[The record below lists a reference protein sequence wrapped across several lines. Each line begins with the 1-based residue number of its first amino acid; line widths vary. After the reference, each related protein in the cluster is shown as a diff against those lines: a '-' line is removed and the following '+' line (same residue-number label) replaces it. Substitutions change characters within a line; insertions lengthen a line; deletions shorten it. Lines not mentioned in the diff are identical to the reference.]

1 MASYPEAC
9 QGGALAVRPQQLED
23 PFAPLAGSPLL
34 ARLDGAERQR
44 LLACLELR
52 ELPPKTRVHGDGD
65 AGKHLYFILA
75 GTATLRRAELA
86 LRRLGPGDSFGELAL
101 LGGHHHGEIVTSD
114 GALELARLSAPCWAD
129 LERAEPH
136 LAARVAAGVAAVLA
150 DEIAQLTGDMGLLLR
165 GRSLPRAQE
174 VVVRVGG
181 EERRVR
187 TGTRL
192 SDLLPAEVDGAVVVA
207 GLLGQKPVSLST
219 PIVTETTV
227 APLTVSHWEG
237 RQIYAHSLGL
247 LVLEAAHQVAPQLT
261 VRMGASRGTHQVV
274 DVRGDGGQ
282 DRAALAERIGDA
294 MRKLAALDA
303 PFRLEYWAVDEAQK
317 WFREHGWDDAARLLR
332 IRRQA
337 TVRLVSCGEVYALSM
352 GPLLPSAGRLLGFR
366 LLPHDGGLALELG
379 KMDPRNGG
387 GHRAPAAAA
396 APPGLHAVMGAPTSS
411 SGRSGAP
418 SSGGGDM
425 PDEHQRWLAAMGV
438 SSVGAFNELCISGQV
453 SQLIRVAEGFHEKR
467 IGHIADEIAAA
478 RERVRVI
485 SIAGPSSSGK
495 TTFIKRL
502 KVQLQIDGVNPVG
515 ISLDDYYVDREETP
529 RGPSGEWD
537 FEALE
542 ALDLPLLQDH
552 VRRLLAGEAVT
563 TARYDFLTGKSYREG
578 GPTIRLRP
586 GDVLMLEGIHGLNP
600 HLLGAIPRQG
610 EVYRIFIHPATTLP
624 FDRLTRVSATDLRLL
639 RRIVRDRHQRGYGAA
654 ENIARWPSVQTGERE
669 HIYPFQ
675 GEADAVFDSALVYEP
690 AVLKVYA
697 ERYLL
702 EVPQD
707 DPAYATAHRLRY
719 LVDRFVSIYPDHVP
733 PTSLVREFIG
743 GSGFEY

>member
-1 MASYPEAC
+1 M
-9 QGGALAVRPQQLED
+9 AVRPQQLDD
-23 PFAPLAGSPLL
+23 PFAALAGSPLL
-34 ARLDGAERQR
+34 GRLDGPERQR
-44 LLACLELR
+44 LLACLEVR

-86 LRRLGPGDSFGELAL
+86 LRKLGPGDSFGELAL
-101 LGGHHHGEIVTSD
+101 LGARHRGEIVTSD
-114 GALELARLSAPCWAD
+114 GALALARLSAACWAD
-129 LERAEPH
+129 LERTEPH
-136 LAARVAAGVAAVLA
+136 LAAKVAVGVAAALA
-150 DEIAQLTGDMGLLLR
+150 AEIAQLTGDMGLLLR

-174 VVVRVGG
+174 VVVRVAG
-181 EERRVR
+181 EERHVR

-192 SDLLPAEVDGAVVVA
+192 SDILPAEVDGAVVVA

-219 PIVTETTV
+219 PVVTEVSV

-247 LVLEAAHQVAPQLT
+247 LLLEAAHQVAPHLT
-261 VRMGASRGTHQVV
+261 VRMGPSRGTHQVV
-274 DVRGDGGQ
+274 NVQGDGAG
-282 DRAALAERIGDA
+282 DHAALAERIADA

-303 PFRLEYWAVDEAQK
+303 PFRLEYWAADEAQK

-352 GPLLPSAGRLLGFR
+352 GPLLPTTGRLLGFR
-366 LLPHDGGLALELG
+366 LLPHDDGLALELG
-379 KMDPRNGG
+379 KVDPRNGG
-387 GHRAPAAAA
+387 GHRAAAAA
-396 APPGLHAVMGAPTSS
+396 ATP
-411 SGRSGAP
+411 
-418 SSGGGDM
+418 SGGGDM
-425 PDEHQRWLAAMGV
+425 PAEHQRWLAAMGV
-438 SSVGAFNELCISGQV
+438 TSVGAFNDLCISGQV

-467 IGHIADEIAAA
+467 IGHTADEIAAA
-478 RERVRVI
+478 RERVRII

-502 KVQLQIDGVNPVG
+502 TVQLQIDGVNPVG
-515 ISLDDYYVDREETP
+515 ISLDDYYVDREKTP
-529 RGPSGEWD
+529 RGPSGDWD

-542 ALDLPLLQDH
+542 ALDLGLLQEH

-563 TARYDFLTGKSYREG
+563 TARYDFLSGTSRSDG
-578 GPTIRLRP
+578 GPTIQLRP

-600 HLLGAIPRQG
+600 DLLGAIPRPG

-654 ENIARWPSVQTGERE
+654 ENIVRWPSVQTGERE

-675 GEADAVFDSALVYEP
+675 GEADAVFDAALVYEP

-707 DPAYATAHRLRY
+707 HPAYATAHRLRY